1 MGYGKEFPKLRK
13 EKGKER
19 FSCELRA
26 RASYSS
32 KRVRVWVFMQSTER
46 IKGFVK
52 ELRKKDP

>member
-26 RASYSS
+26 G
-32 KRVRVWVFMQSTER
+32 KRVRVWDFMQSTER

-52 ELRKKDP
+52 KLRKKDP

>member
-13 EKGKER
+13 EKRKER

-26 RASYSS
+26 G
-32 KRVRVWVFMQSTER
+32 KRVREWVLMQSTER

-52 ELRKKDP
+52 ELRKKDQ

>member
-19 FSCELRA
+19 FSCELREG
-26 RASYSS
+26 

-52 ELRKKDP
+52 DLMKKDP

>member
-13 EKGKER
+13 GKER

-26 RASYSS
+26 G
-32 KRVRVWVFMQSTER
+32 KRVRVWDFMQSTER

-52 ELRKKDP
+52 KLRKKDP